1 MGSGISQPFIN
12 TNNIIRKNNKTNTYC
27 IKLLTY
33 NVEWGFLDL
42 PDNIKSDSCGH
53 NIPQTTDAQE
63 EHLKLIS
70 RDIGIVNP
78 DICFLQEMGS
88 LDDVKYVSNYIKT
101 LFNEKYY
108 SYYSNK
114 EDGNQGIGL
123 LIKTEYNSLCQ
134 VEHIPNFP
142 LERALGITLNFN
154 DKIFKFVGV
163 HLKSLYD
170 QKYEKDVAQQLEQL
184 KTVNEWIGN
193 TKYSVVCGDMNN
205 IPGSE
210 PILKMGEYGY
220 TDILDTKCYIPS
232 IVNSKYTEFHGNNG
246 DEQGSRIDYIFTKNI
261 KPISSYIINLVRENI
276 NQPTNLRKETSDHL
290 PVLAVLE
297 L

>member
-1 MGSGISQPFIN
+1 MGSGISNLLVDN
-12 TNNIIRKNNKTNTYC
+12 TNIIHKNNETNTYC

-33 NVEWGFLDL
+33 NVEWGFLEL
-42 PDNIKSDSCGH
+42 PDNITSDSCGH
-53 NIPQTTDAQE
+53 NIPQTDEAQE

-78 DICFLQEMGS
+78 DICFLQEIGS
-88 LDDVKYVSNYIKT
+88 LDDIKYISNYIKD
-101 LFNEKYY
+101 LFNVYYY

-123 LIKTEYNSLCQ
+123 LIKKEYNSLCQ

-142 LERALGITLNFN
+142 LERALGIILNFN
-154 DKIFKFVGV
+154 DKIFKLVGV

-170 QKYEKDVAQQLEQL
+170 HKYEKDVAKQLEQL
-184 KTVNEWIGN
+184 KAVNEWIGD

-220 TDILDTKCYIPS
+220 TDILDTKCYVPS

-261 KPISSYIINLVRENI
+261 KPISSYIINLVRENTKL
-276 NQPTNLRKETSDHL
+276 PTNLRKETSDHL